1 MKRKWWSWRCLS
13 NSGGETRMKLGSR
26 WTSSGVAA
34 VVGMLCIAFAA
45 SMSAQVQSQTATTSG
60 APTKEVKIE
69 AGEVV
74 AVKGNDLFVKMPDG
88 TIRDFPNIPESASA
102 TVDGKK
108 LGIHELKPGMKLQ
121 RTTVTTTTPQVVTTI
136 ETVTGK
142 VWHVNPPVS
151 VILTLENGQNQMF
164 KIPDGQKFTVN
175 GQETDAWGLK
185 DGMKVTATKITTA
198 EATSVT
204 QKTQVTGTM
213 PPDAPVLI
221 AAGEPTPSP
230 AASATTAN
238 AGGATATGTAAATGA
253 TTTEPEQSRPTTSR
267 WPLFIGILVLV
278 LILAWLANRFLRKS
292 HA

>member
-1 MKRKWWSWRCLS
+1 MNSLRFRARCSVL
-13 NSGGETRMKLGSR
+13 L
-26 WTSSGVAA
+26 VAS
-34 VVGMLCIAFAA
+34 VIFVAFGA

-69 AGEVV
+69 TGEVV

-88 TIRDFPNIPESASA
+88 TIRDFPNIPESATA

-164 KIPDGQKFTVN
+164 KIPEGQKFTVD

-198 EATSVT
+198 EASSVT
-204 QKTQVTGTM
+204 QKAQVTGTM

-221 AAGEPTPSP
+221 ATGEPTPAP
-230 AASATTAN
+230 AASATAGN
-238 AGGATATGTAAATGA
+238 AGGATASGTAAATQT
-253 TTTEPEQSRPTTSR
+253 TTTEPEQSQATVSR
-267 WPLFIGILVLV
+267 WPLFVGLLVV
-278 LILAWLANRFLRKS
+278 IAILAWLGNRFLRKS
-292 HA
+292 HAPTSAQR

>member
-1 MKRKWWSWRCLS
+1 MSSLRFRARCSVLLVA
-13 NSGGETRMKLGSR
+13 SGLF
-26 WTSSGVAA
+26 V
-34 VVGMLCIAFAA
+34 AFAA
-45 SMSAQVQSQTATTSG
+45 STRAQVQSQTATTSG

-69 AGEVV
+69 TGEVV

-88 TIRDFPNIPESASA
+88 TIRDFPNVPEGARA

-142 VWHVNPPVS
+142 VWRVNPPVS

-164 KIPDGQKFTVN
+164 KIPEGQKFTVN
-175 GQETDAWGLK
+175 GQQTDVWGLK

-204 QKTQVTGTM
+204 EKTQVTGTM

-221 AAGEPTPSP
+221 ATGERTPAP
-230 AASATTAN
+230 AASATTGN
-238 AGGATATGTAAATGA
+238 AGGATATGTAAGTET
-253 TTTEPEQSRPTTSR
+253 TTTEPEQSRTTASR
-267 WPLFIGILVLV
+267 WPIFVGLLVLIV
-278 LILAWLANRFLRKS
+278 ILAWLGNRLLRKS
-292 HA
+292 HAQTSAQR

>member
-1 MKRKWWSWRCLS
+1 MNSLRFRARCSVL
-13 NSGGETRMKLGSR
+13 L
-26 WTSSGVAA
+26 VAS
-34 VVGMLCIAFAA
+34 VIFVAFGA

-69 AGEVV
+69 TGEVV

-88 TIRDFPNIPESASA
+88 TIRDFPNIPESATA

-108 LGIHELKPGMKLQ
+108 LGIHQLKPGMKLQ
-121 RTTVTTTTPQVVTTI
+121 RTTVTATTPQVVTTI

-151 VILTLENGQNQMF
+151 VILTLESGQNQMF
-164 KIPDGQKFTVN
+164 KIPEGQKFTVN

-185 DGMKVTATKITTA
+185 DGMMVTATKITTA

-221 AAGEPTPSP
+221 ATGEPTPAP
-230 AASATTAN
+230 AASATAGN
-238 AGGATATGTAAATGA
+238 AGGAPASGTAAATQT
-253 TTTEPEQSRPTTSR
+253 TTTEPEQSQATVSR
-267 WPLFIGILVLV
+267 WPLFVGLLVV
-278 LILAWLANRFLRKS
+278 IAILAWLGNRFLRKS
-292 HA
+292 HAPTSAQR

>member
-1 MKRKWWSWRCLS
+1 M
-13 NSGGETRMKLGSR
+13 NSLGHWIR
-26 WTSSGVAA
+26 NRVLLALPILL
-34 VVGMLCIAFAA
+34 VVFAA
-45 SMSAQVQSQTATTSG
+45 SITAQVQSQTATTSR

-69 AGEVV
+69 TGEVV
-74 AVKGNDLFVKMPDG
+74 AVRGNDLFVKMPDG
-88 TIRDFPNIPESASA
+88 TIRDFPNIPESATA

-164 KIPDGQKFTVN
+164 KIPEGQKFTVN

-185 DGMKVTATKITTA
+185 DGMMVTATKITTA

-221 AAGEPTPSP
+221 ATGEPTPAP
-230 AASATTAN
+230 AASATAGN
-238 AGGATATGTAAATGA
+238 AGGATASGTAAATQT
-253 TTTEPEQSRPTTSR
+253 TTTEPEQSQATVSR
-267 WPLFIGILVLV
+267 WPLFVGLLVV
-278 LILAWLANRFLRKS
+278 IAILAWLGNRFLRKS
-292 HA
+292 HAPTSAQR

>member
-1 MKRKWWSWRCLS
+1 ML
-13 NSGGETRMKLGSR
+13 L
-26 WTSSGVAA
+26 A
-34 VVGMLCIAFAA
+34 VPILLVVFAA
-45 SMSAQVQSQTATTSG
+45 SISAQVQTQATTTSG
-60 APTKEVKIE
+60 TPTKQVKIE
-69 AGEVV
+69 SGEVV

-88 TIRDFPNIPESASA
+88 TVRDFPNVPESAKA

-121 RTTVTTTTPQVVTTI
+121 RTTVTTATPQVVTTI

-164 KIPDGQKFTVN
+164 KIPEGQKFTVN

-185 DGMKVTATKITTA
+185 DGMIITATKITTV

-204 QKTQVTGTM
+204 QNTQVTGTM

-221 AAGEPTPSP
+221 AEGEPTPAP
-230 AASATTAN
+230 AAAATTAT
-238 AGGATATGTAAATGA
+238 GGTTASTETATVPGSTA
-253 TTTEPEQSRPTTSR
+253 TEAEHSATSR
-267 WPLFIGILVLV
+267 WPLFIGLLVAIL
-278 LILAWLANRFLRKS
+278 IFFWLGKRFLRRS
-292 HA
+292 QA

>member
-1 MKRKWWSWRCLS
+1 M
-13 NSGGETRMKLGSR
+13 NSVTLWTRFSVVLA
-26 WTSSGVAA
+26 AA
-34 VVGMLCIAFAA
+34 VLCAAFAA
-45 SMSAQVQSQTATTSG
+45 STRAQVQQTTTTSG
-60 APTKEVKIE
+60 TPTRAVKIE
-69 AGEVV
+69 SGEIV

-88 TIRDFPNIPESASA
+88 TIRDFPNVPESAKA

-108 LGIHELKPGMKLQ
+108 LSIHELKPGMKLQ

-164 KIPDGQKFTVN
+164 KIPEGQKFTVN

>member
-1 MKRKWWSWRCLS
+1 M
-13 NSGGETRMKLGSR
+13 NSGSR
-26 WTSSGVAA
+26 WTSSCVVPA
-34 VVGMLCIAFAA
+34 VGLLCIAFAA
-45 SMSAQVQSQTATTSG
+45 LTSAQVQMQTSTTSRT
-60 APTKEVKIE
+60 PTKEVKIE
-69 AGEVV
+69 SGDVV

-88 TIRDFPNIPESASA
+88 TIRDFPNAPESAKA

-108 LGIHELKPGMKLQ
+108 LGIHELKPSMKLQ

-136 ETVTGK
+136 ETVTAK

-151 VILTLENGQNQMF
+151 VIFTLENGQNQMF
-164 KIPDGQKFTVN
+164 KIPEGQKFTVN

-238 AGGATATGTAAATGA
+238 AGGATASGTAAGTGA
-253 TTTEPEQSRPTTSR
+253 TTTEPEQSRATTSR
-267 WPLFIGILVLV
+267 WPLCVGFLV
-278 LILAWLANRFLRKS
+278 LIVILA
-292 HA
+292 

>member
-1 MKRKWWSWRCLS
+1 MSSLRFRARCSVLLVA
-13 NSGGETRMKLGSR
+13 SGLF
-26 WTSSGVAA
+26 V
-34 VVGMLCIAFAA
+34 AFAA
-45 SMSAQVQSQTATTSG
+45 STRAQVQSQTATTSG

-69 AGEVV
+69 TGEVV

-88 TIRDFPNIPESASA
+88 TIRDFPNVPEGARA

-142 VWHVNPPVS
+142 VWRVNPPVS

-164 KIPDGQKFTVN
+164 KIPEGQKFTVN
-175 GQETDAWGLK
+175 GQQTDVWGLK

-204 QKTQVTGTM
+204 EKTQVTGTM

-221 AAGEPTPSP
+221 ATGEPTPAP
-230 AASATTAN
+230 AASATTGN
-238 AGGATATGTAAATGA
+238 AGGATATGTAAGTET
-253 TTTEPEQSRPTTSR
+253 TTTEPEQSRTTASR
-267 WPLFIGILVLV
+267 WPIFVGLLVLIV
-278 LILAWLANRFLRKS
+278 ILAWLGNRLLRKS
-292 HA
+292 HAQTSAQR

>member
-1 MKRKWWSWRCLS
+1 MSSLRFRARCSVLLVA
-13 NSGGETRMKLGSR
+13 SGLF
-26 WTSSGVAA
+26 V
-34 VVGMLCIAFAA
+34 AFAA
-45 SMSAQVQSQTATTSG
+45 STRAQVQSQTATTSG

-69 AGEVV
+69 TGEVV

-88 TIRDFPNIPESASA
+88 TIRDFPNVPEGARA

-142 VWHVNPPVS
+142 VWRVNPPVS

-164 KIPDGQKFTVN
+164 KIPEGQKFTVN
-175 GQETDAWGLK
+175 GQQTDVWGLK

-213 PPDAPVLI
+213 PPDAPILI
-221 AAGEPTPSP
+221 ATGEPTPAP

-238 AGGATATGTAAATGA
+238 AGGAAATGTTAGTEA
-253 TTTEPEQSRPTTSR
+253 TTTEPEQSRATTSR
-267 WPLFIGILVLV
+267 WPLFVGLIVLV
-278 LILAWLANRFLRKS
+278 VILAWLGNRFLHKS

>member
-1 MKRKWWSWRCLS
+1 MSSLRFRARCSVLLVA
-13 NSGGETRMKLGSR
+13 SGLF
-26 WTSSGVAA
+26 V
-34 VVGMLCIAFAA
+34 AFAA
-45 SMSAQVQSQTATTSG
+45 STRAQVQSQTATTSG

-69 AGEVV
+69 TGEVV

-88 TIRDFPNIPESASA
+88 TIRDFPNVPEGARA

-142 VWHVNPPVS
+142 VWRVNPPVS

-164 KIPDGQKFTVN
+164 KIPEGQKFTVN
-175 GQETDAWGLK
+175 GQQTDVWGLK

-204 QKTQVTGTM
+204 EKTQVTGTM

-221 AAGEPTPSP
+221 ATGERTPAP
-230 AASATTAN
+230 AASVTTGN
-238 AGGATATGTAAATGA
+238 AGGATATGTAAGTET
-253 TTTEPEQSRPTTSR
+253 TTTEPEQSRTTASR
-267 WPLFIGILVLV
+267 WPIFVGLLVLIV
-278 LILAWLANRFLRKS
+278 ILAWLGNRLLRKS
-292 HA
+292 HAQTSAQR

>member
-1 MKRKWWSWRCLS
+1 MDKQLCDP
-13 NSGGETRMKLGSR
+13 G
-26 WTSSGVAA
+26 
-34 VVGMLCIAFAA
+34 VGMLSITFAA
-45 SMSAQVQSQTATTSG
+45 STSAQVQMQTSTTSRT
-60 APTKEVKIE
+60 PTKEVKIE
-69 AGEVV
+69 SGDVV

-88 TIRDFPNIPESASA
+88 TIRDFPNAPESAKA

-108 LGIHELKPGMKLQ
+108 LGIHELKPSMKLQ

-136 ETVTGK
+136 ETVTAK
-142 VWHVNPPVS
+142 VWHVNPPAS
-151 VILTLENGQNQMF
+151 VIFTLENGQNQMF
-164 KIPDGQKFTVN
+164 KIPEGQKFTVN

-221 AAGEPTPSP
+221 AAGEPTPAP

-238 AGGATATGTAAATGA
+238 AGGATASGTAAGTGA
-253 TTTEPEQSRPTTSR
+253 TTTEPEQSRATTSR
-267 WPLFIGILVLV
+267 WPLCVGFLV
-278 LILAWLANRFLRKS
+278 LIVILA
-292 HA
+292 

>member
-1 MKRKWWSWRCLS
+1 MNSLRFRARCSVL
-13 NSGGETRMKLGSR
+13 L
-26 WTSSGVAA
+26 VAS
-34 VVGMLCIAFAA
+34 VIFVAFGA

-69 AGEVV
+69 TGEVV

-88 TIRDFPNIPESASA
+88 TIRDFPNIPESAMA

-164 KIPDGQKFTVN
+164 KIPEGQKFTR
-175 GQETDAWGLK
+175 G
-185 DGMKVTATKITTA
+185 
-198 EATSVT
+198 
-204 QKTQVTGTM
+204 
-213 PPDAPVLI
+213 
-221 AAGEPTPSP
+221 
-230 AASATTAN
+230 
-238 AGGATATGTAAATGA
+238 
-253 TTTEPEQSRPTTSR
+253 
-267 WPLFIGILVLV
+267 
-278 LILAWLANRFLRKS
+278 FLSS
-292 HA
+292 HCYPFSTNKEKRQ

>member
-1 MKRKWWSWRCLS
+1 M
-13 NSGGETRMKLGSR
+13 NSGSR

-69 AGEVV
+69 TGEVV

-88 TIRDFPNIPESASA
+88 TIRDFPNIPGNAMA
-102 TVDGKK
+102 TVGGKK

-164 KIPDGQKFTVN
+164 KIPEGQKFTVD

-198 EATSVT
+198 EASSVT

-213 PPDAPVLI
+213 PPDVPVLI
-221 AAGEPTPSP
+221 ATGAPTPVP
-230 AASATTAN
+230 TASATAGN
-238 AGGATATGTAAATGA
+238 AGGATATGTAAATQT
-253 TTTEPEQSRPTTSR
+253 TTTEPEQSQATVSR
-267 WPLFIGILVLV
+267 WPLFVGLLAVIA
-278 LILAWLANRFLRKS
+278 ILAWLGNRFLRKN
-292 HA
+292 HAQTSAKR